1 MPAPH
6 RYRINLLARERE
18 FLEKLIAA
26 HGTGQQIARRARIVL
41 LANGE
46 GWSNQAIAEE
56 LKIHKADVTTWTRRW
71 VERGHDP
78 LPERLRDHP
87 RPGRPGTI
95 SAEQWCRILA
105 LACESPQAYGRPIT
119 HWSSRELAAEA
130 IGQGI
135 VESLSEGHLRKTLKK
150 RRCNPIAAVTG

>member
-1 MPAPH
+1 MPAHPG
-6 RYRINLLARERE
+6 YRINLLASERQ

-26 HGTGQQIARRARIVL
+26 HGTEQQIVRRARIVL

-56 LKIHKADVTTWTRRW
+56 LKIHKADVTVWTRRW
-71 VERGHDP
+71 VECGHDP
-78 LPERLRDHP
+78 LAERLRDRS
-87 RPGRPGTI
+87 RPGRPATI
-95 SAEQWCRILA
+95 GADQWCRIVA
-105 LACESPQAYGRPIT
+105 LACEPPQEHGRPIT

-135 VESLSEGHLRKTLKK
+135 VESLSQGHLRKTLKK
-150 RRCNPIAAVTG
+150 RRCNPIATVTG

>member
-1 MPAPH
+1 MSAPP
-6 RYRINLLARERE
+6 RYRINLLANERE
-18 FLEKLIAA
+18 FLEKLIGT
-26 HGTGQQIARRARIVL
+26 HGTEQQIARRARIVL

-46 GWSNQAIAEE
+46 AWSNQAIAEE
-56 LKIHKADVTTWTRRW
+56 LKIYQADVSMWTQRW

-78 LPERLRDHP
+78 LAQRLRDRP
-87 RPGRPGTI
+87 RSGRPGTI
-95 SAEQWCRILA
+95 GADAWCRVFA
-105 LACESPQAYGRPIT
+105 LACESPQEHGRPIT

-135 VESLSEGHLRKTLKK
+135 VASLSAGHLRKTLKK